1 MSQPLFVTSIISDK
15 ILYLLLNVEVGILP
29 DSLRLNKGSSDN
41 YSAWNDFIS
50 TFGISRT
57 FIIYSDEVSLKNS
70 ALPLPTSR

>member
-1 MSQPLFVTSIISDK
+1 
-15 ILYLLLNVEVGILP
+15 VEVGILP

-41 YSAWNDFIS
+41 FSAWNDFIS